1 MKLHAH
7 TDGASRGNPGLAAIG
22 CVIGGDGFVL
32 EEFGRTIGNAT
43 NNIAEYKACLAALE
57 RMSEMH
63 ATKVEI
69 FTVSELLVRQINGEY
84 RVKNPGLKP
93 LYEQV
98 MAILGTFDS
107 WRVTHVPR
115 AWNAEADRLANKALD
130 DAKRSGR

>member
-1 MKLHAH
+1 MKLTAN

-22 CVIGGDGFVL
+22 CVIAKDGIVL
-32 EEFGRTIGNAT
+32 EEIGRIINDAT

-57 RMSEMH
+57 RMRELN
-63 ATKVEI
+63 ATDVEV
-69 FTVSELLVRQINGEY
+69 FADSELLVRQVNGEY

-93 LYEQV
+93 FYRQV
-98 MAILGTFDS
+98 MVILGTFDS

-115 AWNAEADRLANKALD
+115 ARNAEADRLANKALD